1 MSVVYLLLS
10 LAHSLTHSLSLS
22 LCRYGAYQLVGD
34 SFPPG
39 VASLVSGTA
48 GEERRRGGGAGN
60 RAQHTSP
67 LNSIRYMTS
76 PYLLATSSQH
86 NTTQH
91 NTTLHFLLRALKRYW
106 QSRLLPMVEAW
117 IGGDIPLE
125 TSDIYGIR
133 R

>member
-1 MSVVYLLLS
+1 MTCIDVCGVLV
-10 LAHSLTHSLSLS
+10 AVTRSLTRSLSLSLS

-67 LNSIRYMTS
+67 LNSIQFDT
-76 PYLLATSSQH
+76 
-86 NTTQH
+86 
-91 NTTLHFLLRALKRYW
+91 
-106 QSRLLPMVEAW
+106 
-117 IGGDIPLE
+117 
-125 TSDIYGIR
+125 
-133 R
+133 